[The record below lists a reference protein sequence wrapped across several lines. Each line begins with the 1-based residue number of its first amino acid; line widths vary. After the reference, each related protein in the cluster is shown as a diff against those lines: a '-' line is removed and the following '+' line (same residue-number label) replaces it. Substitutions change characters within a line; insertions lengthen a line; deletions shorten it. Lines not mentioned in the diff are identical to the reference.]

1 MKKLVLMLMA
11 VTMMLPMA
19 NAQELTK
26 QQAKAVK
33 KEVKKKMKEKYN
45 KFGNL
50 EYELKNGF
58 GKVKEYDYDS

>member
-1 MKKLVLMLMA
+1 MKKIVLMLMA

-33 KEVKKKMKEKYN
+33 KEVSKKLKELRK
-45 KFGNL
+45 G
-50 EYELKNGF
+50 GF
-58 GKVKEYDYDS
+58 EIFRQGRWRPC

>member
-33 KEVKKKMKEKYN
+33 KEVSKKMK
-45 KFGNL
+45 
-50 EYELKNGF
+50 
-58 GKVKEYDYDS
+58 

>member
-26 QQAKAVK
+26 QQAKSVK
-33 KEVKKKMKEKYN
+33 KEVSKKLKEFK
-45 KFGNL
+45 KGGFEIFG
-50 EYELKNGF
+50 
-58 GKVKEYDYDS
+58 SSR

>member
-1 MKKLVLMLMA
+1 MKKIVLMLMA

-33 KEVKKKMKEKYN
+33 KEVSKIIRIAIVVIPVSVIAFILLYT
-45 KFGNL
+45 
-50 EYELKNGF
+50 
-58 GKVKEYDYDS
+58 STIS

>member
-1 MKKLVLMLMA
+1 MA

-33 KEVKKKMKEKYN
+33 KEVSKKLK
-45 KFGNL
+45 
-50 EYELKNGF
+50 ELKKGGF
-58 GKVKEYDYDS
+58 GCRERGKQNADGMSRKHLKI